1 MMVGWYHWLNGH
13 EFEQALEVGGGQ
25 GILACCS
32 PLSCKVSDTTEL
44 LNWTESSFTCISTS
58 IFICLVSVLF
68 SVYLSMA
75 DKLHTLWMLQLIF
88 ITFCTLSLNSTFMIL
103 ISRQEYW
110 SGLLFPSPGDL
121 SDPEIEPTSLTS
133 PVLAERIFP
142 TSATWE
148 AQLELSLL
156 CVLSRVQFFVTLC
169 TAEHQLHCPW
179 DFLGKNIG
187 VGCHF
192 LLQGIFLTQ
201 GSTKCD
207 KNRSIN
213 YNIHNLWR
221 RLSAINRC
229 TLSNTETKH
238 IKIILDTQVKLDFKY
253 LYRID

>member
-1 MMVGWYHWLNGH
+1 MISLTRRTWVWASSGSWWWTGNPGMLQSIELQSVRHNW
-13 EFEQALEVGGGQ
+13 V
-25 GILACCS
+25 
-32 PLSCKVSDTTEL
+32 TE
-44 LNWTESSFTCISTS
+44 LNWTESSFTCISTI

-88 ITFCTLSLNSTFMIL
+88 ITFCTLSLNSTFTIL

-192 LLQGIFLTQ
+192 LLQGIFPTQ